1 MTQGRTRSRR
11 IKDNDK
17 NLLLGSFTGTC
28 YLCGKSDTEQ
38 VNAPNVIKDKKIQER
53 PISNESVVSA
63 GKIVIN

>member
-11 IKDNDK
+11 IKDNS
-17 NLLLGSFTGTC
+17 NNVLIGSFTGTC

-38 VNAPNVIKDKKIQER
+38 MNVPNVIKDKKIQER
-53 PISNESVVSA
+53 PISKESVVSA